1 MQPLRIA
8 IIQTNQFWE
17 NKEANFEHFEKTHFS
32 QIEPKSCDLIL
43 LPEMF
48 NTGFSMNTN
57 QLAEENEGKSIQWL
71 KKWADH
77 FDCQI
82 GATLIIKESNN
93 AYNRFVIVSKE
104 GIEKTYNKRHLFRMA
119 GENDHFTP
127 GTDRTVYDLKG
138 WKILLQ
144 VCYDLRFPV
153 FSRNKVINGQPEYDA
168 VIYLANWPE
177 KRSFVWSTLLKARA
191 IENQAYCIGVNRVG
205 TDGKEITYSGDSA
218 VIDPWGND
226 HYIATKNTELVKILT
241 LDYAVLKQ
249 IRTLFPA
256 FKDAD

>member
-1 MQPLRIA
+1 MQPLKIA

-48 NTGFSMNTN
+48 NTGFSMNTGE
-57 QLAEENEGKSIQWL
+57 LAEETNEKSIIWL
-71 KKWADH
+71 KKWAQY

-82 GATLIIKESNN
+82 GATLMIKDQGNV
-93 AYNRFVIVSKE
+93 YNRFVIISKD
-104 GIEKTYNKRHLFRMA
+104 GIESSYNKRHLFRMA
-119 GENDHFTP
+119 GENNHFSS
-127 GTDRTVYDLKG
+127 GSVRVVHQLNG
-138 WKILLQ
+138 WRILLQ

-153 FSRNKVINGQPEYDA
+153 FSRNKLLNGQPEYDA

-177 KRSFVWSTLLKARA
+177 KRSNVWSTLLKARA
-191 IENQAYCIGVNRVG
+191 IENQAFCIGVNRVG

-226 HYIATKNTELVKILT
+226 LYNATKNKELVKILT
-241 LDYAVLKQ
+241 LDYTLLHQ

-256 FKDAD
+256 LLDAD